1 VYVPT
6 FGDWGFTLARR
17 GGSPPVPTV
26 PKDAPPL
33 RFLDQRV
40 LDSATIFGGDVAP
53 QHLAPSTLENPRIMT
68 DMRSGY
74 R

>member
-1 VYVPT
+1 
-6 FGDWGFTLARR
+6 
-17 GGSPPVPTV
+17 
-26 PKDAPPL
+26 
-33 RFLDQRV
+33 V